1 MSLQIAEPFVC
12 GGLSGCIASSFIH
25 PIDLSKVRLQLF
37 AIQNPG
43 IAKPSF
49 ISIIF
54 QMIQKEGFRS
64 IYAGLSA
71 SLSRQCVYGTARIG
85 LHRTFSDYMI
95 KANNG
100 RQLSFIEKV
109 LSGMTSGALAVC
121 IGTPFDV
128 ALVRMQA
135 DSMKPKEK
143 RRGYRNAVDA
153 LIRIAKDEGSSKLY
167 RYVLIFRLKHDT

>member
-1 MSLQIAEPFVC
+1 MSNVAEPFVC
-12 GGLSGCIASSFIH
+12 GGLSGCLASSVIH

-37 AIQNPG
+37 ATQNPG
-43 IAKPSF
+43 VAKPSF
-49 ISIIF
+49 VSIISL
-54 QMIQKEGFRS
+54 MIQKEGIKS

-95 KANNG
+95 KSNNG
-100 RQLSFIEKV
+100 RHLSFVEKV
-109 LSGMTSGALAVC
+109 ISGMASGAIAVC

-135 DSMKPKEK
+135 DSMKPTNQ

-153 LIRIAKDEGSSKLY
+153 LFRIAKEEGFGKLY
-167 RYVLIFRLKHDT
+167 R

>member
-1 MSLQIAEPFVC
+1 MTKSKVAEPFVC
-12 GGLSGCIASSFIH
+12 GGISGCLASSVIH

-37 AIQNPG
+37 ATQNPG
-43 IAKPSF
+43 ISKPNF
-49 ISIIF
+49 ITIIS

-85 LHRTFSDYMI
+85 LHRTFSDSMI

-109 LSGMTSGALAVC
+109 LSGMASGAIAVC

-135 DSMKPKEK
+135 DSMKPRDQ
-143 RRGYRNAVDA
+143 RRGYRNAIDA
-153 LIRIAKDEGSSKLY
+153 LIRIANTEGFGKLY
-167 RYVLIFRLKHDT
+167 R